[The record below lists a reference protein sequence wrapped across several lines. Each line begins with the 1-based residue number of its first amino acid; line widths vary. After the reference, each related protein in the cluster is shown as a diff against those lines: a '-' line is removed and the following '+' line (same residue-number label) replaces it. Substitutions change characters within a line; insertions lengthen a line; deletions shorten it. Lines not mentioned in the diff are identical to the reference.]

1 MPPAQLSNFL
11 ATGQLSEL
19 LKTIHKYFK
28 SDSPSVEQTDASDSA
43 SAPLQVKPSE
53 ANLKLNNL
61 KATRAKKQN
70 HVVFSENQFKKLKT
84 NFNAITDKNIQGGI
98 AKKVIDENMDKLRVT
113 IKTTNAQ
120 IAQLQLPIVAGEQ
133 NVSALQMRMIL
144 DKDKTPLTKNNI
156 YDPTV
161 SGNYVLL
168 QNLKFGE
175 RHSLKM
181 AKNGKILRSEYSRN
195 IDIFIKQFF
204 YCLSIIKTNQLKAS
218 LNFKHIYIEKFRKDT
233 TIVYQNNEQ
242 IVFLKGDDQLFFTI
256 QKDTGIRD
264 PTLKCPTDE
273 EFKECVENFITIIR
287 PCYGIYK
294 DADHQNMENTVATLK
309 GNLLGY
315 ASAS

>member
-19 LKTIHKYFK
+19 LKNIHKYFK
-28 SDSPSVEQTDASDSA
+28 SDSPSVEQT
-43 SAPLQVKPSE
+43 PLQVKLSE

-61 KATRAKKQN
+61 RKSLAEKENT
-70 HVVFSENQFKKLKT
+70 VVFSEARMTEFIKKYNT
-84 NFNAITDKNIQGGI
+84 ITDENIQGGI
-98 AKKVIDENMDKLRVT
+98 AKGAINENMDQLRVT
-113 IKTTNAQ
+113 IKTTKAE
-120 IAQLQLPIVAGEQ
+120 IAQLQTQIVAGEQ
-133 NVSALQMRMIL
+133 NVSALQTRMIL
-144 DKDKTPLTKNNI
+144 DNDKTPLTKNNI
-156 YDPTV
+156 YDLSV
-161 SGNYVLL
+161 SGTYVLL
-168 QNLKFGE
+168 QDLNFCEHRTLL
-175 RHSLKM
+175 RV
-181 AKNGKILRSEYSRN
+181 KNGLISRSQYARK

-204 YCLSIIKTNQLKAS
+204 YCLSIIKTKELKAS

-233 TIVYQNNEQ
+233 TIVYQDNKQ
-242 IVFLKGDDQLFFTI
+242 IVFLKDDDQLFFTI
-256 QKDTGIRD
+256 QKDNGIID

-294 DADHQNMENTVATLK
+294 DADHQIMENTVATLK

>member
-28 SDSPSVEQTDASDSA
+28 SDSPSVEQARSQVKLSE
-43 SAPLQVKPSE
+43 SILVSPISHAPQNILADEILKKQHELNALQSHKPSE
-53 ANLKLNNL
+53 NPNAQLLHEPSTGSFQERFESNKTEEAQKRRN
-61 KATRAKKQN
+61 KIKTMEGQ
-70 HVVFSENQFKKLKT
+70 LKT
-84 NFNAITDKNIQGGI
+84 L
-98 AKKVIDENMDKLRVT
+98 ENEADVMKRNEGF
-113 IKTTNAQ
+113 K
-120 IAQLQLPIVAGEQ
+120 
-133 NVSALQMRMIL
+133 SMRMIL

-168 QNLKFGE
+168 QNLNFGE
-175 RHSLKM
+175 HHTLVRVR
-181 AKNGKILRSEYSRN
+181 NGLISRSQYARK

-218 LNFKHIYIEKFRKDT
+218 LNFKHIYIDQFRENT
-233 TIVYQNNEQ
+233 TIVYQNNKH

-256 QKDTGIRD
+256 QNKNT
-264 PTLKCPTDE
+264 TLKCPTDK
-273 EFKECVENFITIIR
+273 EFKECAENFITKIR
-287 PCYGIYK
+287 PCYGIYQ
-294 DADHQNMENTVATLK
+294 DADDTTMKNTVATLK